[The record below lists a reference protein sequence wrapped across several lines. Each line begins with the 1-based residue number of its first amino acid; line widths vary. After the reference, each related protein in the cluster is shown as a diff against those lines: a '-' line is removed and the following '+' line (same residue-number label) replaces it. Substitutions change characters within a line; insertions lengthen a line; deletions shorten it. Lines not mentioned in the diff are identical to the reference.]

1 MTPPA
6 PAIAPP
12 ADDTPAIDLVP
23 ASQFTIEEL
32 VAAYNQTRVDYIV
45 PMPMN
50 TARLREYVRN
60 YDIDLDRSF
69 VVRAGDQILG
79 LAMLGVRPGHTWV
92 TRLGIIPTQRRCGA
106 GQMLMEQLIAQSRR
120 LKVSYI
126 TLDVIQNNK
135 PAHRLFSKLGFH
147 EIRELMV
154 IRRPPATPPNDV
166 TIPPCYTVQNLS
178 HRQAAALLGQRQ
190 SVPSWLTENRSLV
203 NAGNLAAL
211 RVELESGGRGWLV
224 YQKTIFQLGRLVLQT
239 EVGDPHQVCLAL
251 IHALHTHNPA
261 LDTKSENLP
270 VQDPHWPAM
279 QELGYLESFRRIEM
293 RLDLS

>member
-1 MTPPA
+1 MTAPA
-6 PAIAPP
+6 PINTSPTDDAPTIEL
-12 ADDTPAIDLVP
+12 TPT
-23 ASQFTIEEL
+23 SQFTFDEL

-50 TARLREYVRN
+50 TVRLHEYVRN
-60 YDIDLDRSF
+60 YNVDLERSF
-69 VVRAGDQILG
+69 VAQVGDQILG

-120 LKVSYI
+120 LRVSYV
-126 TLDVIQNNK
+126 TLDVIQNNE
-135 PAHRLFSKLGFH
+135 PAHRLFLKLGFH

-154 IRRPPATPPNDV
+154 IRRPPGPPSDDV
-166 TIPPCYTVQNLS
+166 PIPPYTTQDLN
-178 HRQAAALLGQRQ
+178 HRQAAELLDQRQ
-190 SVPSWLTENRSLV
+190 SVPSWLTENRSLI

-211 RVELESGGRGWLV
+211 RVELDSGGRGWLV

-239 EVGDPHQVCLAL
+239 EAGDPHAVCLAL
-251 IHALHTHNPA
+251 IHALHTRNPA

-270 VQDPHWPAM
+270 VKDQHWPAM

-293 RLDLS
+293 HLDLS